1 MKKTQAKI
9 KEIKVPLDLDKA
21 LKAHPKAFAQ
31 WKDNTPLAR
40 RDWVL
45 WLDTAKKEETRVR
58 RIEKAISML
67 SSGKKRI
74 CCFGGINWL
83 IKTGELNKK
92 GKKIIKR

>member
-1 MKKTQAKI
+1 MKKIKTKI
-9 KEIKVPLDLDKA
+9 VETRVPTDLAKA
-21 LKAHPKAFAQ
+21 LKAHPKALAQ
-31 WKDNTPLAR
+31 WKANTPLAR

-45 WLDTAKKEETRVR
+45 WLSTAKKEETRVR

-83 IKTGELNKK
+83 IKIGELNKK
-92 GKKIIKR
+92 GKKITK